1 MKLER
6 RVHRDL
12 DVMRDILAPFNDD
25 GREGML
31 ATMIA
36 WFLHHHDAD
45 RDVAITSL
53 MARVAEIESGERDAL
68 Q

>member
-45 RDVAITSL
+45 RDAAMTSL
-53 MARVAEIESGERDAL
+53 MARVAEIESEREVL

>member
-1 MKLER
+1 MKSESEVR
-6 RVHRDL
+6 RDL
-12 DVMRDILAPFNDD
+12 DAMCNILTPFNDD

-53 MARVAEIESGERDAL
+53 MARVAEIESGEREAL